1 MCNSIAES
9 MIASKQVYGTI
20 PVIRSDLAAIK
31 AERLDSTRLKK
42 TLSLFDGVCITISI
56 MIGSGIFASPGVT
69 LERSGSPG
77 AALMA
82 WAASGLLVS
91 IASLCYI
98 ELGSMF
104 PTAGGDYTYLGEAYG
119 KGAAFCF
126 AWSCFWI
133 SKPGSQAIVAT
144 VFGSYILTAIVGG
157 GRDQSDAPFSA
168 AKFAAAGLHI
178 ILTAIHCLGVE
189 QSSRIVNLFT
199 ALKLGLIIIVFTG
212 SVVFASSYPEMS
224 HANLSP
230 IDSFNGSQFYA
241 LGSAMIPCLFAF
253 DGWADANFMM
263 EELLDSHVVLPKLT
277 LSAIGLVTIC
287 YLLVNIGYFCVLNQ
301 SVIVSSSALALDFG
315 SAVVAHLNMPWAGTA
330 LATGVA
336 VCAMGA
342 VNGSILTGG
351 RVFYSVSRAG
361 QAPEIFSRLNR
372 FGAPYMAMGAQCI
385 WCVTLI
391 LMPGSSFSSLLDYF
405 GPVSWLVY
413 AFTASAVIVLRR
425 KFPDKA
431 RPFKVPFYPLPPLI
445 LVVLA
450 IFLFVNSL
458 FRSPGCCLLAL
469 SFVLISV
476 PVWWLVERH
485 LYESSPN
492 VITSGGQYEIIGESF

>member
-1 MCNSIAES
+1 MTA
-9 MIASKQVYGTI
+9 KKTYGAV

-31 AERLDSTRLKK
+31 AERLDNSSLKK
-42 TLSLFDGVCITISI
+42 SLSLFDGVCITVSI
-56 MIGSGIFASPGVT
+56 MIGSGIFASPGIT

-77 AALMA
+77 AALVA
-82 WAASGLLVS
+82 WASSGILVS

-126 AWSCFWI
+126 AWYCFWI

-144 VFGSYILTAIVGG
+144 VFGSYILTAIAGG

-168 AKFAAAGLHI
+168 SKFVAAGLHI
-178 ILTAIHCLGVE
+178 ILTTIHCFGVK
-189 QSSRIVNLFT
+189 QSSRIVNFFT
-199 ALKLGLIIIVFTG
+199 ALKVGLIIVVFTA
-212 SVVFASSYPEMS
+212 SIVFASSYPDMS
-224 HANLSP
+224 RVNLS
-230 IDSFNGSQFYA
+230 IEHSFTGSQFYSI
-241 LGSAMIPCLFAF
+241 GSAMIPCLFAF

-263 EELLDSHVVLPKLT
+263 EELLDSHIVLPKLT
-277 LSAIGLVTIC
+277 LSAIGLVTIF
-287 YLLVNIGYFCVLNQ
+287 YLLINVGYFCVLNQ
-301 SVIVSSSALALDFG
+301 SVIENSSALALDFG
-315 SAVVAHLNMPWAGTA
+315 KAVVAHMNMPWVGTA

-361 QAPEIFSRLNR
+361 QSPEIFSRLNR
-372 FGAPYMAMGAQCI
+372 FGAPYMAMWAQCI

-405 GPVSWLVY
+405 GPVSWLIY
-413 AFTASAVIVLRR
+413 AFTASAVIVLRQ
-425 KFPDKA
+425 KFPEKA
-431 RPFKVPFYPLPPLI
+431 RPFKVPLYPLPPLI

-450 IFLFVNSL
+450 VFLFVNSL
-458 FRSPGCCLLAL
+458 SRSPGFCLLAL
-469 SFVLISV
+469 SFVLLSV
-476 PVWWLVERH
+476 PVWWIVERH
-485 LYESSPN
+485 LNENSPSNLAGSS
-492 VITSGGQYEIIGESF
+492 SYEIIGESF